1 MHEPQGMFIGRCV
14 LEGFR
19 RERWGATIDRKR
31 DLYCGAD
38 VLLRSM
44 DGRSF
49 DPELYTQLTYLLHD
63 PEKLRSFIFR
73 FANTGRWWKSPPRVF
88 VGLEDNGRNTP
99 ILVKAIIREY
109 RARFA
114 ARAPH
119 RGSIE
124 HLEILADG
132 TATWRNAKDHL
143 RHLYE
148 RRAAGFNGPRQVGVI
163 TRVNGSAFF
172 VQDEDSAANNNGD
185 ERLIYYTS
193 VDRKKSRPLVVGARV
208 DYALMGKSNRGIPV
222 GEYARVIG

>member
-44 DGRSF
+44 DGRFF
-49 DPELYTQLTYLLHD
+49 DPELYIQLTYLLHD
-63 PEKLRSFIFR
+63 SDKLRSFIYR
-73 FANTGRWWKSPPRVF
+73 FANKGRWWKSPPRVF
-88 VGLEDNGRNTP
+88 VGLEDNGRNTQV
-99 ILVKAIIREY
+99 LVNAIIREHRERY
-109 RARFA
+109 A

-132 TATWRNAKDHL
+132 TATWRSAKAHL

-148 RRAAGFNGPRQVGVI
+148 RRAAGFNGPRQVDII

-172 VQDEDSAANNNGD
+172 VDESNGGRDS

-193 VDRKKSRPLVVGARV
+193 VDREKSRPLVVGARV
-208 DYALMGKSNRGIPV
+208 DYALMGKSNRGLPV
-222 GEYARVIG
+222 GEYARVID

>member
-44 DGRSF
+44 DGRFF
-49 DPELYTQLTYLLHD
+49 DPELYIQLTYLLHD
-63 PEKLRSFIFR
+63 PDKLRSFIYR
-73 FANTGRWWKSPPRVF
+73 FANKGRWWKSPPRVF
-88 VGLEDNGRNTP
+88 VGLEDNGRNTQT
-99 ILVKAIIREY
+99 LVGAIIREH
-109 RARFA
+109 RARYA
-114 ARAPH
+114 ARLPH

-132 TATWRNAKDHL
+132 TAVWRDPKAHL

-148 RRAAGFNGPRQVGVI
+148 RRAAGFNGPRKEGTV

-172 VQDEDSAANNNGD
+172 VDEPNGGRDS

-193 VDRKKSRPLVVGARV
+193 VDREKSRPLVVGVRV

-222 GEYARVIG
+222 GEYARVID